1 MLLFFLL
8 VFKLYHDISYLS
20 GKYDISK
27 QHLAAIDKR
36 RRLGDI
42 FREKFASINMVI
54 SFNPDDMQVIFKH
67 EGPYPSRGEFSSLK
81 AYRESRKDWYTTTGV
96 MIL

>member
-1 MLLFFLL
+1 MP
-8 VFKLYHDISYLS
+8 YIS

-42 FREKFASINMVI
+42 FREKFGSLNMVI

-67 EGPYPSRGEFSSLK
+67 EGQYPSRGEFSSLK
-81 AYRESRKDWYTTTGV
+81 AYRESRKQWYTTTGIMV
-96 MIL
+96 L